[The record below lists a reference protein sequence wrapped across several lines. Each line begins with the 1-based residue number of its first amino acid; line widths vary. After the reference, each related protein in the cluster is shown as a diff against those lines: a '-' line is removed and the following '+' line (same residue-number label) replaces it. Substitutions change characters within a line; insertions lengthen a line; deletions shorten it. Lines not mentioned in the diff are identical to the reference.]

1 MKKIGIVGLAVIFAA
16 FLMIFN
22 SCKKDFEEINTDPN
36 KAGLDKA
43 APDMLLTNIIESLS
57 DRVHEIFLGEEMGNC
72 WAQHEAKV
80 QYTDEDRYIYR
91 VSVVNN
97 SWSSFYAASGMDAH
111 TLYNYAV
118 EKKLPRYQG
127 IALILKGYIATLV
140 TDLWGPVPYSEAW
153 TGENTLPKYDTQES
167 IYRDV
172 IAKLDEA
179 NTLLKVTTGEK
190 IEGDIM
196 YNGDVK
202 KWRKFANS
210 LRLRL
215 LLRMSEKDVA
225 FVTTEMTKMIV
236 TADTLYPIFSDNE
249 DNAQLYYLGS
259 APNNHP
265 MNENRKTRDDHR
277 VSKTLVDLLWTKS
290 PYVDW
295 RIAIYANYTA
305 KDAQTA
311 TPTFDGLP
319 NGLTSSQAAS
329 YMGNGIKNTCKVGSY
344 FTQATAPGMLM
355 SYAEL
360 QFILA
365 EAALKGYITGMGVT
379 EAEAYYK
386 GGIWG
391 SYRQFGE
398 NLLLAFEN
406 SFCDANHPMPAG
418 LTADDLAQ
426 DFYVNETFGWDPD
439 PAIAMEKIATQKWV
453 ASFDQGLQSW
463 IEWRRTGYP
472 VLVAGAENMNNDKVP
487 QRFPYPTDEYAR
499 NPSNLEA
506 GKTLLG
512 GADNLNTRVWWD
524 VTENN

>member
-1 MKKIGIVGLAVIFAA
+1 MKKFGIVGLAVIFAA

-277 VSKTLVDLLWTKS
+277 VSKTLTDMLRTNAV
-290 PYVDW
+290 YIDW
-295 RIAIYANYTA
+295 RITIYAEVS
-305 KDAQTA
+305 
-311 TPTFDGLP
+311 GLGDFNGMQ

-329 YMGNGIKNTCKVGSY
+329 FNGNGIKNTSKVGSY

-386 GGIWG
+386 AGIFG
-391 SYRQFGE
+391 SYNQFGD
-398 NLLLAFEN
+398 AFLKRIEEVFFSPTN
-406 SFCDANHPMPAG
+406 PMPVG
-418 LTADDLAQ
+418 ITLDDFAQ
-426 DFYVNETFGWDPD
+426 DFYQNDSWGWDPN
-439 PAIAMEKIATQKWV
+439 PAVAMEKIATQRWV